1 MGNLK
6 FYAHKKNDVNS
17 DDGPATAA
25 VLTFSGKGDDSM
37 VKELTQNSIDATQE
51 DDSGNKKKL
60 RISIDQQKIEKKS
73 IPDFENFEKMLASM
87 KKAWVKNSDSQ
98 YAKLFQKIENY
109 LKKDKINMLV
119 FQDFNTD
126 GLQGD
131 DSEKN
136 TFKYCVN
143 DENVSGKKAAHSLG
157 GHGIGK
163 NSVFGYSAML
173 KD

>member
-60 RISIDQQKIEKKS
+60 RI
-73 IPDFENFEKMLASM
+73 
-87 KKAWVKNSDSQ
+87 
-98 YAKLFQKIENY
+98 
-109 LKKDKINMLV
+109 
-119 FQDFNTD
+119 
-126 GLQGD
+126 
-131 DSEKN
+131 
-136 TFKYCVN
+136 
-143 DENVSGKKAAHSLG
+143 
-157 GHGIGK
+157 
-163 NSVFGYSAML
+163 
-173 KD
+173 